1 MGEHRVERVRHDTC
15 RRTLIVH
22 SIVRLTQHMVR
33 IGFTSNDL
41 AGFTS
46 PSFDDHIKLFFPAED
61 NGAEQ
66 MRDYTPRR
74 FDVAAGRVTIDFAVH
89 DAGIATAW
97 ALAARLN
104 DRLQIGGPRGSAI
117 IPADFERYWLV
128 GDETALPAIGR
139 WIEDASAGAAITTFV
154 VVEDFAD
161 RQRLRSEAEWVGV
174 WPVRADGSNDAELLA
189 TPWPCTIF
197 LRATASS
204 GSRPKQASRARC
216 ALISS
221 IGTTRASGSR
231 LAAIGSGERPT
242 PTTSWTTSVL
252 QGRG

>member
-1 MGEHRVERVRHDTC
+1 MGEHRVERVRHDTR
-15 RRTLIVH
+15 RRTLIVN
-22 SIVRLTQHMVR
+22 SVVRLTPHMVR

-46 PSFDDHIKLFFPAED
+46 LSFDDHIKLFFPAED
-61 NGAEQ
+61 GGAEQ

-97 ALAARLN
+97 ALAARLS
-104 DRLQIGGPRGSAI
+104 DQLEIGGPRGSAI

-139 WIEDASAGAAITTFV
+139 WIEEASAGAAVTTFV

-174 WPVRADGSNDAELLA
+174 WPVRADGSNDAALLRDA
-189 TPWPCTIF
+189 MAMYDLPAGDGFIWIAAEASVART
-197 LRATASS
+197 LRAYILNRNHPREWIKA
-204 GSRPKQASRARC
+204 G
-216 ALISS
+216 
-221 IGTTRASGSR
+221 GY
-231 LAAIGSGERPT
+231 
-242 PTTSWTTSVL
+242 WV
-252 QGRG
+252 RGKADAHDKLDD